1 MSTGM
6 FVGWSSPVRPEDD
19 EAFNTWYEQVHVPQV
34 RKAMPTVASV
44 RRFTVLG
51 SGADGGV
58 KRYVACYEL
67 SDADVAGAAAAL
79 ATAATNGDFDMSPAM
94 ARDSTEMQ
102 FLVPYEG

>member
-1 MSTGM
+1 MGRAM
-6 FVGWSSPVRPEDD
+6 FLGWGGPVRPEED
-19 EAFNTWYEQVHVPQV
+19 EASNAWYEQVHVPQV

-67 SDADVAGAAAAL
+67 ADADAAGAAAAL
-79 ATAATNGDFDMSPAM
+79 AAAATSGGFDMSPAM
-94 ARDSTEMQ
+94 DRNSTEMQ